1 MDDLTRR
8 EFVGVTAAAV
18 TLAGTTL
25 EYAAPATAANT
36 HRFSLTINGQTHQ
49 IECDPRV
56 TLLDL
61 LRERL
66 QLTGT
71 KKGCDQ
77 TVYDPWDAS

>member
-8 EFVGVTAAAV
+8 EFVGVTAAV

-25 EYAAPATAANT
+25 EYAAAATAANT